1 MTTCGRA
8 PGAPGR
14 SLAAGRHMLDIRN
27 LCKHFG
33 GIKAV
38 DECSFSV
45 EAGSITALIGPN
57 GAGKTTAFNCIS
69 RTMTPTSGE
78 VWLDGERIDELRPHK
93 ITARGLSRTFQISR
107 NLADMTVLEN
117 VVCQSRINGWRDFF
131 KPAMSAEE
139 IDKAMGILDFLGIT
153 RLAHEDGAN
162 LSYGQK
168 KLMDLAALL
177 MSDPKIILLDEPAG
191 GVNPTLL
198 EEIIGHIR
206 ELNRNGLTVLIVEHN
221 MDLIMRL
228 SDRVVVMAQG
238 CVIASG
244 TPDEVRNDP
253 AVLEA
258 YLGGAQE
265 AAA

>member
-1 MTTCGRA
+1 
-8 PGAPGR
+8 
-14 SLAAGRHMLDIRN
+14 MLEVKG

-33 GIKAV
+33 GIRAV
-38 DECSFSV
+38 DDCTFTAEK
-45 EAGSITALIGPN
+45 GKITALIGPN

-78 VWLDGERIDELRPHK
+78 VWLDGRRIDGLRPYQ
-93 ITARGLSRTFQISR
+93 ITRMGLSRTFQISR
-107 NLADMTVLEN
+107 NLAEMTVLEN
-117 VVCQSRINGWRDFF
+117 VICQSRIGGWRDLFR
-131 KPAMSAEE
+131 PAMSPEE
-139 IDKAMGILDFLGIT
+139 VEKALKILDFLGIT
-153 RLAHEDGAN
+153 RIAYEDASN

-206 ELNRNGLTVLIVEHN
+206 RLNEQGLTVLIVEHN
-221 MDLIMRL
+221 MQLIMRL
-228 SDRVVVMAQG
+228 SHRVVVMAQG
-238 CVIASG
+238 SILADGPPEAVQK
-244 TPDEVRNDP
+244 DP

-258 YLGGAQE
+258 YLGGAME
-265 AAA
+265 PAA

>member
-1 MTTCGRA
+1 
-8 PGAPGR
+8 
-14 SLAAGRHMLDIRN
+14 MLVVKG
-27 LCKHFG
+27 LCTHFG

-38 DECSFSV
+38 DDCSFNV

-69 RTMTPTSGE
+69 RTMAPTKGE
-78 VWLDGERIDELRPHK
+78 VWFDGRRIDQLRPHK
-93 ITARGLSRTFQISR
+93 ITAMGLSRTFQISR

-117 VVCQSRINGWRDFF
+117 VICQSKIRGWRDLL
-131 KPAMSAEE
+131 KPAMSKDE
-139 IDKAMGILDFLGIT
+139 IDKALGILDFLGIT
-153 RLAHEDGAN
+153 RIAHEDGSN

-206 ELNRNGLTVLIVEHN
+206 KLNEQGLTVLIVEHN
-221 MDLIMRL
+221 MELIMRL
-228 SDRVVVMAQG
+228 SHRVVVMAQG
-238 CVIASG
+238 TVIADG
-244 TPDEVRNDP
+244 TPDEVREDP
-253 AVLEA
+253 KVLDA
-258 YLGGAQE
+258 YLGGALEE
-265 AAA
+265 AA

>member
-1 MTTCGRA
+1 V
-8 PGAPGR
+8 
-14 SLAAGRHMLDIRN
+14 LEIRN

-33 GIKAV
+33 GIRAV

-45 EAGSITALIGPN
+45 ETGSITALIGPN

-69 RTMTPTSGE
+69 RTMTPTRGE
-78 VWLDGERIDELRPHK
+78 VWLDGERIDPLRPHQ

-117 VVCQSRINGWRDFF
+117 IICQSKIGGWRDLF

-206 ELNRNGLTVLIVEHN
+206 KLNEQGLTVLIVEHN
-221 MDLIMRL
+221 MELIMRL
-228 SDRVVVMAQG
+228 SHRVVVMAQG
-238 CVIASG
+238 RVIADG
-244 TPDEVRNDP
+244 TPEEVRGDE

-258 YLGGAQE
+258 YLGGALE
-265 AAA
+265 DAA

>member
-1 MTTCGRA
+1 
-8 PGAPGR
+8 
-14 SLAAGRHMLDIRN
+14 MLEVKG

-33 GIKAV
+33 GIRAV
-38 DECSFSV
+38 DDCSFTA
-45 EAGSITALIGPN
+45 EKGKITALIGPN

-69 RTMTPTSGE
+69 RTMTPTRGE
-78 VWLDGERIDELRPHK
+78 VWLDGERIDGLRPHR
-93 ITARGLSRTFQISR
+93 ITAKGLSRTFQISR

-117 VVCQSRINGWRDFF
+117 VICQSKIRGWRDLL
-131 KPAMSAEE
+131 KPAMSREE
-139 IDKAMGILDFLGIT
+139 IEKAMGILEFLGIT
-153 RLAHEDGAN
+153 RIAHEDGSN

-206 ELNRNGLTVLIVEHN
+206 KLNEQGLTVLIVEHN
-221 MDLIMRL
+221 MQLIMRL
-228 SDRVVVMAQG
+228 SHQVVVMAQG
-238 CVIASG
+238 TVIANG
-244 TPDEVRNDP
+244 TPEEVQNDP
-253 AVLEA
+253 AVLDA
-258 YLGGAQE
+258 YLGGALD

>member
-1 MTTCGRA
+1 
-8 PGAPGR
+8 
-14 SLAAGRHMLDIRN
+14 MLKVN
-27 LCKHFG
+27 GLCKYFG

-38 DECSFSV
+38 DGCTFNV
-45 EAGSITALIGPN
+45 DRGSITALIGPN

-69 RTMTPTSGE
+69 RTAAPTKGE
-78 VWLDGERIDELRPHK
+78 VWLDGERIDHLRPHK
-93 ITARGLSRTFQISR
+93 ITQRGLSRTFQISR

-117 VVCQSRINGWRDFF
+117 VICQSKIGGWRDLM
-131 KPAMSAEE
+131 KPAMSTQE

-153 RLAHEDGAN
+153 RIAYEDGSN

-198 EEIIGHIR
+198 EEIVGHIR
-206 ELNRNGLTVLIVEHN
+206 KLNDQGMTVLIVEHN

-228 SDRVVVMAQG
+228 SHRIVVMAQG
-238 CVIASG
+238 EVIAEG
-244 TPDEVRNDP
+244 EPAEIREDP
-253 AVLEA
+253 LVLDA
-258 YLGGAQE
+258 YLGGVLE
-265 AAA
+265 DAA